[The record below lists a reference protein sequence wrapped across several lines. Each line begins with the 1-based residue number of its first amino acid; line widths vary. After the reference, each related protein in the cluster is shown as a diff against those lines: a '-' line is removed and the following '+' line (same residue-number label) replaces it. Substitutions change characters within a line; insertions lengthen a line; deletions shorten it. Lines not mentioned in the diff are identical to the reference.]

1 MVTKVWHVS
10 ATGSLLRT
18 LLCRACRT
26 EVEPDAPVG
35 VCPTCGH
42 TLFAQYAWDRL
53 DGKRWWG
60 DVRQRPPT
68 LWKYRELLPVR
79 EERSVVSLGESEGPL
94 LRLSDGTD
102 HPDLELWAK
111 DDGGLPTG
119 SFKARGMA
127 VAVSRARE
135 LRIRRL
141 FAPSAGNAGLAL
153 AAYGARARIPV
164 TVYLPESVDPR
175 VLEGLARYGAHVVRF
190 GATIREAGAEA
201 RRRES
206 DRSFD
211 LSTMREPYRVEGKKT
226 MAFEI
231 VERFGPSRMPDA
243 IVYPTGGGT
252 GLVGLWKG
260 FEELRSLGLL
270 ERSPRLIA
278 VQPTGAAP
286 VVQALR
292 EGTSSVSPW
301 TATKTVA
308 PGLAVPAPFASER
321 VLEAVRAT
329 GGTGVTV
336 PDEEILAA
344 QRTLAKRHGLSVSL
358 EAAAPWASVPEL
370 VRSGAVRE
378 GERVLLYH
386 TGRGPS

>member
-1 MVTKVWHVS
+1 MS
-10 ATGSLLRT
+10 ATGSRLHSLV
-18 LLCRACRT
+18 CRACGT
-26 EVEPDAPVG
+26 ELEPDAPTG
-35 VCPTCGH
+35 VCPTCGQ
-42 TLFAQYAWDRL
+42 TLFVQYALDRL
-53 DGKRWWG
+53 DGHRWWDEVG
-60 DVRQRPPT
+60 RRPPT

-79 EERSVVSLGESEGPL
+79 EERSVMSLGESEGPL

-102 HPDLELWAK
+102 GPDLELWAK

-119 SFKARGMA
+119 SFKARGMT
-127 VAVSRARE
+127 VAVSRALE
-135 LRIRRL
+135 LGVGRL
-141 FAPSAGNAGLAL
+141 FVPSAGNAGLAL

-164 TVYLPESVDPR
+164 TVYLPEGVDPR
-175 VLEGLARYGAHVVRF
+175 VVEGVTRYGADVVRF

-206 DRSFD
+206 GRSFD

-231 VERFGPSRMPDA
+231 VERFGPDRMPDA

-252 GLVGLWKG
+252 GLVGLWRG
-260 FEELRSLGLL
+260 FEELRTLGLL
-270 ERSPRLIA
+270 ERTPRLIA
-278 VQPTGAAP
+278 VQSDGCAP

-292 EGTSSVSPW
+292 EGASRVSSW
-301 TATKTVA
+301 TEAKTVA

-329 GGTGVTV
+329 GGAGVTV

-344 QRTLAKRHGLSVSL
+344 QRTLARRYGLSVSI

-370 VRSGAVRE
+370 YRSGAVRG

>member
-1 MVTKVWHVS
+1 
-10 ATGSLLRT
+10 
-18 LLCRACRT
+18 
-26 EVEPDAPVG
+26 
-35 VCPTCGH
+35 
-42 TLFAQYAWDRL
+42 
-53 DGKRWWG
+53 
-60 DVRQRPPT
+60 VRQRPPT

-94 LRLSDGTD
+94 LRLSGGMG

-201 RRRES
+201 RKRES

-260 FEELRSLGLL
+260 FEELRALGLL

-292 EGTSSVSPW
+292 EGTASVSPW

-321 VLEAVRAT
+321 ILEAVRAT
-329 GGTGVTV
+329 GGAGVTV
-336 PDEEILAA
+336 SDEEILAA
-344 QRTLAKRHGLSVSL
+344 QRTLAERHGLSVSL